1 MASESPLNDLV
12 QERAPIKID
21 IYTTRFC
28 PYCIRAKGLLDRKR
42 VTYNEYLLDD
52 DDFQREV
59 MIRRSN
65 GRTSVPQ
72 IFIGGRGIGGCD
84 ELHVLDSVG
93 ELDVML
99 GLVD

>member
-1 MASESPLNDLV
+1 
-12 QERAPIKID
+12 
-21 IYTTRFC
+21 
-28 PYCIRAKGLLDRKR
+28 LDRKR

>member
-1 MASESPLNDLV
+1 
-12 QERAPIKID
+12 
-21 IYTTRFC
+21 
-28 PYCIRAKGLLDRKR
+28 
-42 VTYNEYLLDD
+42 
-52 DDFQREV
+52 